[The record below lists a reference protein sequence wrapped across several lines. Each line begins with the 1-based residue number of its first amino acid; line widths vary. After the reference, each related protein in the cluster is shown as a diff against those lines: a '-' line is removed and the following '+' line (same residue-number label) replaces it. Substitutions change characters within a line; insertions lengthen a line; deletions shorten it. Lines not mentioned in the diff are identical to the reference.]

1 MTLFEKKRSKQRSE
15 TQIEYYIPFLKQS
28 SRRSYSN
35 ANESRSNP
43 IDYENPLSTRYVQ
56 YYCV

>member
-15 TQIEYYIPFLKQS
+15 TQIEYYTPFLKQS

-43 IDYENPLSTRYVQ
+43 IDYENPLST
-56 YYCV
+56 